1 MVSAVWVLLH
11 WRGEMQIHIWYVRY
25 VVGSIT
31 GRVKSLNT
39 QPKGEKANIQWL
51 AVIIMNK

>member
-25 VVGSIT
+25 VVGSIP